1 LVPSELFNSIEGGL
15 LSAAN
20 QNVSDLSRFL
30 AEGEAFPTL
39 AQLLERQ
46 ATQSSQR
53 VFAIFPELSITY
65 GDLYERASELAKGLI
80 SRGLEPGTPVAIF
93 MPNCLDFLL
102 AHYAVQLAGAVGV
115 LLNARYKQYEL
126 RQVIAHCDA
135 QILMTTD
142 VIDEHVNLT
151 DVLCGTYPQ
160 LGDSSAARSLTLTD
174 APLLKTLILFGNKRL
189 SAALPADDLKASGR
203 AVSNATLAQRRL
215 DQDSENTAVIIYT
228 SGTTAAP
235 KGCELSHAGLQRS
248 WSIFSRAVGLEAG
261 EKVWDPMPFFHS
273 GGVGLMTGIMARG
286 ATIVSSAYF
295 DPEVIV
301 DLILKHQI
309 EHLYPG
315 FHLIALPVVTSSRYD
330 PTAFAFVRSMVVIG
344 PLGTLRKIQ
353 NLLPPKAAV
362 MNLFGM
368 SEASGLVT
376 LTPPDATEDQRLM
389 TNGKQP
395 PGIEVRIVN
404 PDSEQLTS
412 PGVTGEIQFRG
423 GGAFRGYYKDPAATR
438 STILPDGWVRTGD
451 MGKLDHDG
459 WLRYEGRYKE
469 MLRVGGENFAAAEIE
484 SFLSAHP
491 AVKYV
496 QVVGKPDDR
505 LGEVP
510 VAFVECNDGS
520 TATQAD
526 IVDFCVGKIAKFKIP
541 RQIVFVTQWPMSATK
556 IQKFKLREMIPPE

>member
-1 LVPSELFNSIEGGL
+1 MVPSECSIQSKGGL

-80 SRGLEPGTPVAIF
+80 SHGLEPGTPVAIF

-102 AHYAVQLAGAVGV
+102 AHYAVQLAGGVGV

-126 RQVIAHCDA
+126 RRVIAHCDA

-151 DVLCGTYPQ
+151 DVLWGTYPQ
-160 LGDSSAARSLTLTD
+160 LGDSSAARSLTLAD

-189 SAALPADDLKASGR
+189 AAALPADDLKASGR

-295 DPEVIV
+295 DPEVIA

-330 PTAFAFVRSMVVIG
+330 PIAFAFVRSMVVIG

-404 PDSEQLTS
+404 PDSEQPTS

-520 TATQAD
+520 TATQSD

-541 RQIVFVTQWPMSATK
+541 RQVVFVTQWPMSATK
-556 IQKFKLREMIPPE
+556 IQKFRLREMIPPE

>member
-1 LVPSELFNSIEGGL
+1 

-80 SRGLEPGTPVAIF
+80 SHGLELGTPVAIF

-102 AHYAVQLAGAVGV
+102 AHYAVQLAGGVGV

-160 LGDSSAARSLTLTD
+160 LGDSSAARSLTLAD

-295 DPEVIV
+295 DPEVIA

-353 NLLPPKAAV
+353 NLLPSKAAV

-389 TNGKQP
+389 TNGKQS

-404 PDSEQLTS
+404 PDSEQPTS

-541 RQIVFVTQWPMSATK
+541 RQVVFVTQWPMSATK

>member
-1 LVPSELFNSIEGGL
+1 

-65 GDLYERASELAKGLI
+65 SDLYERASELAKGLI
-80 SRGLEPGTPVAIF
+80 SHGLELGTPVAIF

-102 AHYAVQLAGAVGV
+102 AHYAVQLAGGVGV

-160 LGDSSAARSLTLTD
+160 LGDSSAARSLTLAD

-295 DPEVIV
+295 DPEVIA

-353 NLLPPKAAV
+353 NLLPSKAAV

-389 TNGKQP
+389 TNGKQS

-404 PDSEQLTS
+404 PDSEQPTS

-541 RQIVFVTQWPMSATK
+541 RQVVFVTQWPMSATK

>member
-1 LVPSELFNSIEGGL
+1 M
-15 LSAAN
+15 SAAN

-80 SRGLEPGTPVAIF
+80 SHGLEPGTPVAIF

-102 AHYAVQLAGAVGV
+102 AHYAVQLAGGVGV

-126 RQVIAHCDA
+126 QQVIAHCDA

-160 LGDSSAARSLTLTD
+160 LGDSSAARSLTLAD

-189 SAALPADDLKASGR
+189 AAALPADDLKASGR

-295 DPEVIV
+295 DPEVIA

-330 PTAFAFVRSMVVIG
+330 PIAFAFVRSMVVIG

-404 PDSEQLTS
+404 PDSEQPTS

-520 TATQAD
+520 TATQSD

-541 RQIVFVTQWPMSATK
+541 RQVVFVTQWPMSATK
-556 IQKFKLREMIPPE
+556 IQKFRLREMIPPE